1 MLRADRAHLEARMA
15 QLAVEVRAREAR
27 LFDQNFQLLSKLSAF
42 TMGIGFM
49 ILFMKLQYVEKV
61 MPSYGFRDF
70 DSPGEV
76 LYVFFTCLSVSA
88 TKKACNSSIMA
99 ISASIGLLFG
109 QCDAHCLSSWHDD
122 RHQC

>member
-88 TKKACNSSIMA
+88 TKKACNSNFHHGHICVDCVA
-99 ISASIGLLFG
+99 FWAVRCALLVFT
-109 QCDAHCLSSWHDD
+109 A
-122 RHQC
+122 